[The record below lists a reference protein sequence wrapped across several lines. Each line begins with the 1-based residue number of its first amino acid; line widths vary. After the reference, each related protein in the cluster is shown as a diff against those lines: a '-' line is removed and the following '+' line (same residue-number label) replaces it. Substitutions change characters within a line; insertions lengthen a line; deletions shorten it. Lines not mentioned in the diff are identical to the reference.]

1 MPPGSREPT
10 SACFALALGFLG
22 PLTYAKCLFVLDG
35 FLLYG
40 VKGALMIEVVLGWGV
55 FLWYL
60 CVNMLVRFIP
70 GCAVI
75 ICVNAFYAFGLIFN
89 PFLGIQGFVEAW
101 WVCAGNSCVSSL
113 QAFVTSISLVASVC

>member
-40 VKGALMIEVVLGWGV
+40 VEGALMVEVVLGWGV

-60 CVNMLVRFIP
+60 CVNVLVWFVP
-70 GCAVI
+70 VYTVV
-75 ICVNAFYAFGLIFN
+75 ICVKAFHAFGLIFD
-89 PFLGIQGFVEAW
+89 LSSGILGFVEAW
-101 WVCAGNSCVSSL
+101 CLYARNSCVSS
-113 QAFVTSISLVASVC
+113 F